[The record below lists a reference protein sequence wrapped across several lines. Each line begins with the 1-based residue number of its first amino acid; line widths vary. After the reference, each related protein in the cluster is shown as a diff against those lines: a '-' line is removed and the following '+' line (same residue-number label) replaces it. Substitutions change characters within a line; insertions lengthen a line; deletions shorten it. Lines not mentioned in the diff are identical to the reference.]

1 MLHVGNA
8 LHQSSLLC
16 SHPARLCLG
25 WLVPGEDEGRSAAVL
40 EFGGHRRVTL
50 CVADV
55 FKRHEELDGA
65 DSGLPQCPGDGSSG
79 GAGGTRRALSLRLCS
94 AMAAAVGAA
103 VGRSPL
109 LGKGV
114 NTLCFEMM
122 SRDSVRDV
130 SPLPVM

>member
-65 DSGLPQCPGDGSSG
+65 DSGLPQSPGDGSSG
-79 GAGGTRRALSLRLCS
+79 GAGGRPDVRSRCAS
-94 AMAAAVGAA
+94 ARQWPRPSGQPWAGAPCWA
-103 VGRSPL
+103 KASIHFVL
-109 LGKGV
+109 K
-114 NTLCFEMM
+114 
-122 SRDSVRDV
+122 
-130 SPLPVM
+130 